1 MDGGALL
8 VLISADR
15 YIMKRQFIHSLKPCH
30 GVGGK
35 DFFGLKRIIPSKDK
49 RVAN

>member
-15 YIMKRQFIHSLKPCH
+15 YIMKRHFIHSLKLCH

-35 DFFGLKRIIPSKDK
+35 DFFGL
-49 RVAN
+49 